1 LDALDA
7 AEGGIGYGTPWKII
21 PFMEEIEFLSRAG
34 KNSDLDRRH
43 ALLS

>member
-1 LDALDA
+1 LNTLDTTN
-7 AEGGIGYGTPWKII
+7 GGIRNGTPRKIV